1 MSGGE
6 KERESEKRG
15 DHRRG
20 RLLRMG
26 NRTGEW
32 GSEGDGMSNGGRKVG
47 TNGG

>member
-1 MSGGE
+1 MGE
-6 KERESEKRG
+6 KRRERVRKGGITEGE
-15 DHRRG
+15 D
-20 RLLRMG
+20 LLRMG